1 MVISCWSNTG
11 TLFFFFSSRRRH
23 TRCSRDWS
31 SDVCSSDL
39 LDDGAP
45 GAQRP
50 VEAHPGVA
58 REDLADRFAGRY
70 LETGSDSTALAG
82 SLAGGGERSEHP
94 TSVGGKRAG
103 RTDPPGASAARGS
116 KLSFLPASRS
126 RSWFCPWR
134 VVPPNSGSQ

>member
-1 MVISCWSNTG
+1 M
-11 TLFFFFSSRRRH
+11 
-23 TRCSRDWS
+23 
-31 SDVCSSDL
+31 
-39 LDDGAP
+39 
-45 GAQRP
+45 P

-116 KLSFLPASRS
+116 KRSEERRVGKEGRS
-126 RSWFCPWR
+126 RGRTEQEKEKEEDTEQAR
-134 VVPPNSGSQ
+134 VQ